1 MALTQY
7 AHDMDSFQ
15 TPAELS
21 RELGIGQRRIR
32 VFLRTEFGKL
42 TPPETRWQL
51 NEERAARV
59 RSHFVAIR

>member
-1 MALTQY
+1 
-7 AHDMDSFQ
+7 MDSFQ